1 MVSLLLCVYRIRASG
16 SEGVM
21 SVLVWNLSQQGFGSR
36 WGEIVRSALTLRR
49 DLGVWKL
56 SLLSNLPAFT
66 TRRLLLADRWYI
78 TFYCSHLLWLAF
90 SPDTHSLCFSL
101 FFPSLP
107 YRWHSNTHTETESF
121 HSDISTTVCNML
133 HRAEKPGPKTHTC
146 TALCNSYRYRFI
158 IFEIS
163 QRLRVSFLSY
173 RQT

>member
-1 MVSLLLCVYRIRASG
+1 MFSSVVLIVVVFLLLCDFRIRTSG

-101 FFPSLP
+101 SFPSLP
-107 YRWHSNTHTETESF
+107 YTVGDTQTHTERDRKF
-121 HSDISTTVCNML
+121 PL
-133 HRAEKPGPKTHTC
+133 
-146 TALCNSYRYRFI
+146 RYKHKDM
-158 IFEIS
+158 
-163 QRLRVSFLSY
+163 
-173 RQT
+173 

>member
-1 MVSLLLCVYRIRASG
+1 MSLLLCVYRIRASG

-21 SVLVWNLSQQGFGSR
+21 SVLMWNLSQQGFGSR

-90 SPDTHSLCFSL
+90 SPDTHSLCFLYL
-101 FFPSLP
+101 FLLF
-107 YRWHSNTHTETESF
+107 YIGDTQT
-121 HSDISTTVCNML
+121 HSDRKFPLRYKSKDMQHML
-133 HRAEKPGPKTHTC
+133 HRAEKQGPKTY
-146 TALCNSYRYRFI
+146 TACNSYRYRFVL
-158 IFEIS
+158 FEIS
-163 QRLRVSFLSY
+163 QRLRVYFY
-173 RQT
+173 VI